1 MNYRILIS
9 TPQHSTEILA
19 TDFHTAIEIYNS
31 FSLRKKWRG
40 SNQYEIELQGSTK
53 STQWS
58 TIIKKK

>member
-1 MNYRILIS
+1 MNYRILII

-19 TDFHTAIEIYNS
+19 TDFHTAIEIYNG

-40 SNQYEIELQGSTK
+40 SNKYEIELQGSTK